1 MATLRASEI
10 SYDSRLRL
18 IAIESV
24 DFRSSNTGTLCQVFA
39 KIEPIALVVCGRDAA
54 YALDMEARPAVL
66 EHLRRDVPGLDAM
79 LRGYKESG
87 HNHS

>member
-1 MATLRASEI
+1 MTTLRASEI
-10 SYDSRLRL
+10 FNDSRLRL

-24 DFRSSNTGTLCQVFA
+24 DFRSSKTTTLCQMFG

-54 YALDMEARPAVL
+54 YALDMEARPATL

-79 LRGYKESG
+79 LRGYMESE
-87 HNHS
+87 HNYS